1 MVENKTKLNIL
12 DPNKSSF
19 RDQQDLFAFQFEH
32 MDTSYGPQVENSVN
46 AFPPFLSLITQRL
59 K

>member
-1 MVENKTKLNIL
+1 MMVENKTKLNIL

-32 MDTSYGPQVENSVN
+32 MDTSYGP
-46 AFPPFLSLITQRL
+46 
-59 K
+59 